1 MKIRSIE
8 DLKRHPLMLLLTV
21 IVVIILLV
29 GIFRS
34 IAPYL
39 SLGFGAYA
47 HVGDVRG
54 AVAFETFE
62 NSDAPT
68 FTMFYAPW
76 CGHCK
81 TTKPEFDKLKSTY
94 KGNVKIVDVNGDEK
108 TDMVQKHGVKGFPT
122 LRYYPKGMDN
132 SSDFKEYTGER
143 TSDGMKQFIEGFAKL

>member
-1 MKIRSIE
+1 MMKLT
-8 DLKRHPLMLLLTV
+8 DLSHQPLLLLLTI
-21 IVVIILLV
+21 IVVIILLA
-29 GIFRS
+29 GIFRT
-34 IAPYL
+34 IAPHI

-54 AVAFETFE
+54 AIAFETFE

-132 SSDFKEYTGER
+132 SSDYKEYTGER
-143 TSDGMKQFIEGFAKL
+143 TADGMKQFIEGFARL

>member
-1 MKIRSIE
+1 MNSVE
-8 DLKRHPLMLLLTV
+8 NLKKQPLMLLLTV

-54 AVAFETFE
+54 AISFETFQ
-62 NSDAPT
+62 NGDAPT

-81 TTKPEFDKLKSTY
+81 TTKPEFEKLKAQY
-94 KGNVKIVDVNGDEK
+94 KGPAKIHMINGDEEK
-108 TDMVQKHGVKGFPT
+108 EMMKKHNVRGFPT
-122 LRYYPKGMDN
+122 LRYYPSGMDG
-132 SSDFKEYTGER
+132 DFDEYNGER
-143 TSDGMKQFIEGFAKL
+143 TVEGMLQFLQSKQ